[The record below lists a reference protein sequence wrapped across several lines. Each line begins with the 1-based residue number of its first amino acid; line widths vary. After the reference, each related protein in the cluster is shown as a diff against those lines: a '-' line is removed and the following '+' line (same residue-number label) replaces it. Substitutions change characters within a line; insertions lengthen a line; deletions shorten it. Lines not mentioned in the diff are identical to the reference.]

1 LIARVAGAAAMVDTR
16 IMVSPPLVPA
26 LQAELARFS
35 PFAQMEPRL
44 VEAFVRAAEQMY
56 FAPGQ
61 KVLSPDDGVVQHLYC
76 LRSGAISG
84 RRGVAEVQGGIEY
97 EPGALFPVGALMG
110 ERPVTATYHADE
122 GSFCLRVPAAEVNRI
137 AAASAPFADFLNRR
151 VARFL
156 EGSRHALRVAYS
168 SQTLA
173 EQALATPL
181 HDLARREL
189 VSVSP
194 DTPLSQALATMH
206 ERHIGSMLVL
216 DAAGAASGI
225 LTRHDILGR
234 VTLPQLP
241 LSEPISRVMTT
252 PVITMEG
259 TDTAQD
265 AALLMSRHGFRHLPV
280 TENGHVTGIV
290 SERDVFAMQRLSLE
304 QVSGAIRGARD
315 QRTLEGVAQDIRR
328 FARNLLAQGVGSRQ
342 LTELISHL
350 NDVLTER
357 LVHLI
362 AADCGLD
369 LKRACW
375 LAFGSEGR
383 SEQTIATDQD
393 NGLVFASDD
402 PARDRPAWL
411 AFGSRVN
418 DALDACGYPLC
429 RGNVMASNPECCLTA
444 DEWAARFRNWMEHG
458 APKDLLAA
466 SIYFDFRP
474 LAGRVDMAQPMREL
488 VVRQAARLPRFVK
501 QMADNALGNRSP
513 LSWHGGIDGSQIDLK
528 MQGTVIFVDGARL
541 YALAGGIAQTNTRR
555 RFQALAAAGKLGAD
569 EVEDCIGGFEFLQL
583 LRLRT
588 QIERNGGHGNP
599 NLLEVESLNDI
610 DRRVLK
616 ETLRVAKR
624 LQQRMELD
632 YQR

>member
-1 LIARVAGAAAMVDTR
+1 
-16 IMVSPPLVPA
+16 MVSPVLIAP
-26 LQAELARFS
+26 LQAELVRFA
-35 PFAQMEPRL
+35 PFSQMEPRW
-44 VEAFVRAAEQMY
+44 VEAFARAADEVSY
-56 FAPGQ
+56 ATGQ
-61 KVLSPDDGVVQHLYC
+61 TVLSPDDGVVRHLYC
-76 LRSGAISG
+76 VRRGAISG
-84 RRGVAEVQGGIEY
+84 RRGLADVQGGIEY
-97 EPGALFPVGALMG
+97 EAGALFPVGALMG
-110 ERPVTATYHADE
+110 ERPVTATYRADAATA
-122 GSFCLRVPAAEVNRI
+122 CLRVPAADVHRI
-137 AAASAPFADFLNRR
+137 AAHCATFADFLNRR

-168 SQTLA
+168 AQTLA

-189 VSVSP
+189 VAVAP
-194 DTPLSQALATMH
+194 ETPLAEALATMH
-206 ERHIGSMLVL
+206 ERRVGSMLVL
-216 DAAGAASGI
+216 DHAGGARGI

-241 LSEPISRVMTT
+241 LTEPISRVMTQ
-252 PVITMEG
+252 PVVTMEG

-280 TENGHVTGIV
+280 TGGGRVVGIV

-304 QVSGAIRGARD
+304 QVSSAIRGARD
-315 QRTLEGVAQDIRR
+315 ERALEGIARDIRR
-328 FARNLLAQGVGSRQ
+328 FARNLLAQGVGARQ
-342 LTELISHL
+342 LTELIAHL

-357 LVHLI
+357 LLQIV
-362 AADCGLD
+362 AAQCGLD
-369 LKRACW
+369 LRRACW

-402 PARDRPAWL
+402 PGRDRPAWL
-411 AFGSRVN
+411 AFGRRMN

-429 RGNVMASNPECCLTA
+429 KGNVMASNPDCCLSA
-444 DEWAARFRNWMEHG
+444 DEWAERFRHWTDHG
-458 APKDLLAA
+458 APEDLLAA

-474 LAGRVDMAQPMREL
+474 LAGRMELAQPMRDVIL
-488 VVRQAARLPRFVK
+488 RHAMKTPRFIK
-501 QMADNALGNRSP
+501 QMADNALNNRSP
-513 LSWHGGIDGSQIDLK
+513 LSWLGGIDGPQVDLK
-528 MQGTVIFVDGARL
+528 MQGTVIFVDGARV
-541 YALAGGIAQTNTRR
+541 YALAHGIAQTSTRR
-555 RFQALAAAGKLGAD
+555 RFLALASDGHLSAD
-569 EVEDCIGGFEFLQL
+569 EVDDWIGAFEFLQL
-583 LRLRT
+583 LRLRV
-588 QIERNGGHGNP
+588 QIERMDAGGNP

-610 DRRVLK
+610 DKRMLK